1 MLTPSVEET
10 AVQVV
15 KAEPEESVA
24 VAVPVVSAE
33 PAARVVSADTE
44 AQAEAAEAAEAVETA
59 ETAEAVE
66 TAEPVEQAEPEETA
80 VPSTEAI
87 RVRTSPDEW
96 ACISRASIKV
106 PTSWLYT
113 SASTIH
119 SAITVRSKSA

>member
-59 ETAEAVE
+59 ETAEVAE
-66 TAEPVEQAEPEETA
+66 TAEPVEQQDGHTDDRGDP
-80 VPSTEAI
+80 
-87 RVRTSPDEW
+87 RGQ
-96 ACISRASIKV
+96 
-106 PTSWLYT
+106 
-113 SASTIH
+113 H
-119 SAITVRSKSA
+119 SAEDSHIQGEDEQIVQQDIGQAAHQHG